1 MHRIK
6 SYLILLAA
14 VLLAGCNGID
24 RPFTGTFDQV
34 LIYYGMGYNNLSGN
48 LRTNLDQLRTD
59 VLPGLSYD
67 KAIVVF
73 CHNTVVSGNY
83 KTYNE
88 PVLMRF
94 YRGSDGKPVTDTLK
108 VYDNMDVSASKESM
122 RQVLEDVKE
131 RFPARRYGLLV
142 SSHGTGWLPPGYNYN
157 SEAPRQTRRKALAQP
172 AQPWPETKA
181 IGNQYLGSSANTTWV
196 QLEDFAEAIP
206 MHLDYLILDNCLSG
220 AVELA
225 YELKDVCDRF
235 VVSPAEILT
244 AGMVYST
251 LSWDMFAGG
260 NPDLRTYCR
269 EYFQYYDAQS
279 GNHRAGTVTL
289 VESAGLDALA
299 GAFGAIVDAHRA
311 ALADPAQ
318 QAAAGKYRP
327 HLHHPGIQRLL
338 LAPLLLRPPRPLRAA
353 GRLGRRARAPR
364 RGARR
369 RRPVPRRDPHVLRP
383 SARALLRPVGL
394 HPRVRPPRSQ
404 RLLPL
409 ARMEPGGP
417 AGRIDLVVRHFLHIF
432 VTISRSWIGPD
443 MQDRSTGSWIGARLS
458 GGAESRHG
466 SDSSP
471 ALRVRSA
478 GEWKKYPA
486 RD

>member
-73 CHNTVVSGNY
+73 CHNTVASGNY

-94 YRGSDGKPVTDTLK
+94 YRGADGKPVTDTLK
-108 VYDNMDVSASKESM
+108 VYEDMDVSASRESM

-157 SEAPRQTRRKALAQP
+157 SETSRLARRKALAQP

-181 IGNQYLGSSANTTWV
+181 IGNQYLGSSSSTTWIP
-196 QLEDFAEAIP
+196 LEDFAGAIP

-311 ALADPAQ
+311 ALADPALRESVQ
-318 QAAAGKYRP
+318 RYFYNSSSLRFFYDLRDLCVQLGASADELARLDAALAAA
-327 HLHHPGIQRLL
+327 
-338 LAPLLLRPPRPLRAA
+338 
-353 GRLGRRARAPR
+353 
-364 RGARR
+364 
-369 RRPVPRRDPHVLRP
+369 VPYHAETPMFFD
-383 SARALLRPVGL
+383 
-394 HPRVRPPRSQ
+394 
-404 RLLPL
+404 LPL
-409 ARMEPGGP
+409 ERCCGLSVYIPES
-417 AGRIDLVVRHFLHIF
+417 GR
-432 VTISRSWIGPD
+432 
-443 MQDRSTGSWIGARLS
+443 
-458 GGAESRHG
+458 
-466 SDSSP
+466 P
-471 ALRVRSA
+471 ALNDYYRSLAWNRAVRLV
-478 GEWKKYPA
+478 E
-486 RD
+486 

>member
-48 LRTNLDQLRTD
+48 LRTNLDQLRSD

-73 CHNTVVSGNY
+73 SHNTSVSGDY

-108 VYDNMDVSASKESM
+108 VYDNMDVSASKESV

-181 IGNQYLGSSANTTWV
+181 IGNQYLGSSSSTTWIP
-196 QLEDFAEAIP
+196 LEDFAGAIP

-220 AVELA
+220 AVEVA

-260 NPDLRTYCR
+260 DPDLRTYCR

-311 ALADPAQ
+311 ALTRSDLRESVQRYYYGSSSLRFFYDLRDLCVQLGASADELARLDAAL
-318 QAAAGKYRP
+318 AAA
-327 HLHHPGIQRLL
+327 
-338 LAPLLLRPPRPLRAA
+338 
-353 GRLGRRARAPR
+353 
-364 RGARR
+364 
-369 RRPVPRRDPHVLRP
+369 VPYHAETPMFFD
-383 SARALLRPVGL
+383 
-394 HPRVRPPRSQ
+394 
-404 RLLPL
+404 LPL
-409 ARMEPGGP
+409 ERCCGLSVYIPES
-417 AGRIDLVVRHFLHIF
+417 GR
-432 VTISRSWIGPD
+432 
-443 MQDRSTGSWIGARLS
+443 
-458 GGAESRHG
+458 
-466 SDSSP
+466 P
-471 ALRVRSA
+471 ALNDYYRSLAWNRAVRLV
-478 GEWKKYPA
+478 E
-486 RD
+486 

>member
-14 VLLAGCNGID
+14 ALLAGCNGIE

-48 LRTNLDQLRTD
+48 LRTNLDQLRSD

-73 CHNTVVSGNY
+73 SHNTSVSGDY

-122 RQVLEDVKE
+122 RQVLEDVKA

-220 AVELA
+220 AVEVA
-225 YELKDVCDRF
+225 YELKDVCDRL
-235 VVSPAEILT
+235 VISPAEILT
-244 AGMVYST
+244 AGMIYST

-260 NPDLRTYCR
+260 DPDLRTYCE
-269 EYFQYYDAQS
+269 EYFRYYDAQS
-279 GNHRAGTVTL
+279 GNYRAGTIAL

-299 GAFGAIVDAHRA
+299 GAFGAIVDAHRTALTRSDLRESVQRYYYGSSSLRFFYDLRDLCVQLGATPAELDRLGA
-311 ALADPAQ
+311 ALAAAVPYHAETPMFFDPPLERCC
-318 QAAAGKYRP
+318 GLSVYIPETGRPNLNDYYRS
-327 HLHHPGIQRLL
+327 LAWNRAVRL
-338 LAPLLLRPPRPLRAA
+338 
-353 GRLGRRARAPR
+353 
-364 RGARR
+364 
-369 RRPVPRRDPHVLRP
+369 V
-383 SARALLRPVGL
+383 
-394 HPRVRPPRSQ
+394 
-404 RLLPL
+404 
-409 ARMEPGGP
+409 E
-417 AGRIDLVVRHFLHIF
+417 
-432 VTISRSWIGPD
+432 
-443 MQDRSTGSWIGARLS
+443 
-458 GGAESRHG
+458 
-466 SDSSP
+466 
-471 ALRVRSA
+471 
-478 GEWKKYPA
+478 
-486 RD
+486 

>member
-14 VLLAGCNGID
+14 VLLAGCNGIE

-48 LRTNLDQLRTD
+48 LRTNLDQLRSD

-73 CHNTVVSGNY
+73 SHNTSVSGDY

-220 AVELA
+220 AVEVA
-225 YELKDVCDRF
+225 YELKDVCDRL
-235 VVSPAEILT
+235 VISPAEILT

-251 LSWDMFAGG
+251 LSWDMFAGRD
-260 NPDLRTYCR
+260 PDLRTYCR

-311 ALADPAQ
+311 ALADPALRESVQ
-318 QAAAGKYRP
+318 RYYYGSSSLRFFYDLRDLCVQLGATPAELDRLGAALAAA
-327 HLHHPGIQRLL
+327 
-338 LAPLLLRPPRPLRAA
+338 
-353 GRLGRRARAPR
+353 
-364 RGARR
+364 
-369 RRPVPRRDPHVLRP
+369 VPYHAETPMFFD
-383 SARALLRPVGL
+383 
-394 HPRVRPPRSQ
+394 
-404 RLLPL
+404 LPL
-409 ARMEPGGP
+409 ERCCGLSVYIPES
-417 AGRIDLVVRHFLHIF
+417 GR
-432 VTISRSWIGPD
+432 
-443 MQDRSTGSWIGARLS
+443 
-458 GGAESRHG
+458 
-466 SDSSP
+466 P
-471 ALRVRSA
+471 ALNDYYRSLAWNRAVRLV
-478 GEWKKYPA
+478 E
-486 RD
+486 

>member
-14 VLLAGCNGID
+14 VLLAGCNGIE

-48 LRTNLDQLRTD
+48 LRTNLDQLRSD

-73 CHNTVVSGNY
+73 SHNTSVSGDY

-220 AVELA
+220 AVEVA
-225 YELKDVCDRF
+225 YELKDVCDRL
-235 VVSPAEILT
+235 VISPAEILT

-260 NPDLRTYCR
+260 DPDL
-269 EYFQYYDAQS
+269 
-279 GNHRAGTVTL
+279 HRRRASRRARRPRPPRVRP
-289 VESAGLDALA
+289 AL
-299 GAFGAIVDAHRA
+299 
-311 ALADPAQ
+311 L
-318 QAAAGKYRP
+318 
-327 HLHHPGIQRLL
+327 LRLL
-338 LAPLLLRPPRPLRAA
+338 LAPLLLRPPRPLCAA
-353 GRLGRRARAPR
+353 GCHAGRAGPPG

-432 VTISRSWIGPD
+432 VTISRSWIGSG

>member
-14 VLLAGCNGID
+14 VLLAGCNGIE

-48 LRTNLDQLRTD
+48 LRTNLDQLRSD

-73 CHNTVVSGNY
+73 SHNTSVSGDY

-157 SEAPRQTRRKALAQP
+157 AEAPRQTRRKALAQP

-220 AVELA
+220 AVEVA
-225 YELKDVCDRF
+225 YELKDVCDRL
-235 VVSPAEILT
+235 VISPAEILT

-251 LSWDMFAGG
+251 LSWDMFAGRD
-260 NPDLRTYCR
+260 PDLRTYCR

-311 ALADPAQ
+311 ALADPALRESVQ
-318 QAAAGKYRP
+318 RYYYGSSSLRFFYELRDLCVQLGATPAELDRLGAALAAA
-327 HLHHPGIQRLL
+327 
-338 LAPLLLRPPRPLRAA
+338 
-353 GRLGRRARAPR
+353 
-364 RGARR
+364 
-369 RRPVPRRDPHVLRP
+369 VPYHAETPMFFD
-383 SARALLRPVGL
+383 
-394 HPRVRPPRSQ
+394 
-404 RLLPL
+404 LPL
-409 ARMEPGGP
+409 ERCCGLSVYIPES
-417 AGRIDLVVRHFLHIF
+417 GR
-432 VTISRSWIGPD
+432 
-443 MQDRSTGSWIGARLS
+443 
-458 GGAESRHG
+458 
-466 SDSSP
+466 P
-471 ALRVRSA
+471 ALNDYYRSLAWNRAVRLV
-478 GEWKKYPA
+478 E
-486 RD
+486 

>member
-196 QLEDFAEAIP
+196 QLEDFAGAIP

-311 ALADPAQ
+311 ALADPA
-318 QAAAGKYRP
+318 
-327 HLHHPGIQRLL
+327 
-338 LAPLLLRPPRPLRAA
+338 LAN
-353 GRLGRRARAPR
+353 
-364 RGARR
+364 
-369 RRPVPRRDPHVLRP
+369 P
-383 SARALLRPVGL
+383 SSATTTA
-394 HPRVRPPRSQ
+394 PPRSASSTTSATSACSWAPRPTSSRASTRRSPPPSRTTPRPPCSSTFRSSVAAACRSTSPSPAAPLSTTTTARSHGTGRSGWSNRFGRTPFFTYICNNIQ
-404 RLLPL
+404 VLDWTGYAGSQHRLL
-409 ARMEPGGP
+409 
-417 AGRIDLVVRHFLHIF
+417 
-432 VTISRSWIGPD
+432 
-443 MQDRSTGSWIGARLS
+443 DRSATVRR
-458 GGAESRHG
+458 SRK
-466 SDSSP
+466 P
-471 ALRVRSA
+471 PRIRF
-478 GEWKKYPA
+478 
-486 RD
+486 